1 MVLKVLLDCGLKKGY
16 FQIKHISKI
25 EEKSW
30 KALKPLVETLKLNA
44 IDFDETKEIWCK
56 ERKCD
61 HLKSCDALIIS
72 PKKQRID
79 FIEFKNI
86 NIDKPKPKENT
97 AIGKINNYKIE
108 DKINH
113 SIHILHDIS
122 NITCNLISNTK
133 HNHRYYKIP
142 IYVGVVMNINFNDGL
157 HGLSDALNF
166 LSESSS
172 KYIINYDEET
182 TLEIEKNI
190 KNIEKKCG
198 YKVEVF
204 PINLENMDNHYQG
217 LIDDDIYFR

>member
-86 NIDKPKPKENT
+86 DTDKPKPKENT

-108 DKINH
+108 DKIH
-113 SIHILHDIS
+113 DSIHILNDIS
-122 NITCNLISNTK
+122 IVICKLMSNK
-133 HNHRYYKIP
+133 KRRHRYYKIP